1 MERTML
7 ADAASLSGRS
17 AIVLG
22 GGGVFGATQVGMLR
36 ALLESGFQPD
46 LVIGTSV
53 GALNGAAIAANPT
66 TAGVDVLADL
76 WGSLGEE
83 GLFTETVLARA
94 STLARYRTHLY
105 SPAPLRKLL
114 ASHLPAT
121 FEDLAMPF
129 QCVAASIERA
139 VAHWFSAGSLTDAVM
154 ASCAVPGL
162 LPPVVIDGEHFL
174 DGGLVHSIPIG
185 RALALGATEIYVL
198 HVGRIEQP
206 LTAPRSLWDVC
217 LTSFEVARGTGSSR
231 RWPTCRPTCACTCC
245 RAARRR
251 CRWCRCATGTP
262 RQSPAACS
270 AATRPP
276 PSTCPARRTPH
287 EATARRSSAGPC
299 WIRSGSRSRPA
310 SRCCSLAASAAG
322 TLVAPLSRRR
332 RLPRLCLFGAL
343 YLVVNASLVLWCAGC
358 WLRYPVARHR
368 DLARWSRLHQALL
381 RRALVA
387 AGRSGAA
394 AARLPGRAGGAAR
407 PRPDRG
413 PAAAAACPARRT
425 RRLVRARAAA
435 AVALPAAA
443 SHRAEGDRCAGIPAS
458 TCCSGGC
465 RRASSGA
472 ARARHPSGWLP

>member
-1 MERTML
+1 ML

-36 ALLESGFQPD
+36 ALLESGFEPD

-105 SPAPLRKLL
+105 SSAPLRKLL
-114 ASHLPAT
+114 TSHLPAT
-121 FEDLAMPF
+121 FEDLAIPF

-139 VAHWFSAGSLTDAVM
+139 GAHWFSAGSLTDAVM

-217 LTSFEVARGTGSSR
+217 LTSFEVARRHRFVEEMSNL
-231 RWPTCRPTCACTCC
+231 
-245 RAARRR
+245 
-251 CRWCRCATGTP
+251 
-262 RQSPAACS
+262 
-270 AATRPP
+270 PP
-276 PSTCPARRTPH
+276 EVRVHVLPSGEEKMPLVSLRYRHAK
-287 EATARRSSAGPC
+287 AV
-299 WIRSGSRSRPA
+299 A
-310 SRCCSLAASAAG
+310 SRVQRG
-322 TLVAPLSRRR
+322 
-332 RLPRLCLFGAL
+332 
-343 YLVVNASLVLWCAGC
+343 Y
-358 WLRYPVARHR
+358 
-368 DLARWSRLHQALL
+368 Q
-381 RRALVA
+381 
-387 AGRSGAA
+387 AA
-394 AARLPGRAGGAAR
+394 AEYL
-407 PRPDRG
+407 
-413 PAAAAACPARRT
+413 
-425 RRLVRARAAA
+425 
-435 AVALPAAA
+435 
-443 SHRAEGDRCAGIPAS
+443 
-458 TCCSGGC
+458 
-465 RRASSGA
+465 SSQA
-472 ARARHPSGWLP
+472 DTA